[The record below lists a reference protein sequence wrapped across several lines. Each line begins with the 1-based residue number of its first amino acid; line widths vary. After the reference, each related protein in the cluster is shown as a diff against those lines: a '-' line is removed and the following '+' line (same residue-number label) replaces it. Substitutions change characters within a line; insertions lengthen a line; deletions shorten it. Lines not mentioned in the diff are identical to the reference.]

1 MYNISETLKRRAAGI
16 MLGLAL
22 LLAVGSPAAFAQEA
36 TPGTAGTTPA
46 GTTAGAQQTDND
58 DDGFPWGLLGLLGL
72 AGLAGLR
79 PHRHD
84 IERVD
89 STPGTR

>member
-1 MYNISETLKRRAAGI
+1 MKNETQVLKRWIAGI
-16 MLGLAL
+16 MLAFAL
-22 LLAVGSPAAFAQEA
+22 LAGGSQAAFAQEA
-36 TPGTAGTTPA
+36 TPGAAATAVTNV
-46 GTTAGAQQTDND
+46 AQQTDND

-79 PHRHD
+79 PHQHD

-89 STPGTR
+89 RTPGTR